1 MTIAVDLARESMP
14 VKEAETPIGSAVVA
28 EKSNE
33 SKSKKVLLLQFASSG
48 SKDKDI
54 RRLKRIHG
62 FLTSTPGNDRF
73 AIICKENGKSYRLEF
88 PNNNTYINDS
98 LLRELK
104 GIVGESN
111 VMVEE

>member
-1 MTIAVDLARESMP
+1 VVIEKPDESR
-14 VKEAETPIGSAVVA
+14 SA
-28 EKSNE
+28 KI
-33 SKSKKVLLLQFASSG
+33 LLLQLTSSG

-62 FLTSTPGNDRF
+62 FLTSTPGSDRF

-88 PNNNTYINDS
+88 PNDNTYINDS

-111 VMVEE
+111 VMVEG